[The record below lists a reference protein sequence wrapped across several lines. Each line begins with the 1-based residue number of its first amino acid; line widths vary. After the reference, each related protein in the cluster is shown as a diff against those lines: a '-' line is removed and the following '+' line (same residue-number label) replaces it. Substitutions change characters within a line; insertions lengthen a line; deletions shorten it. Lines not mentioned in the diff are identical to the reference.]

1 MNASLPCHDTTPN
14 VSNLACHPVLVR
26 IGSGDVYQDTV
37 LRFAPNIQ
45 VARDGRLG
53 DNLIADDKTN
63 FAPRVGWAFTPS
75 EKWSV
80 RAGAG
85 IFYMQDTG
93 NPRFDMARNLSGR
106 RRDNTL
112 LLTPDLTFQQPFRG
126 VGTNNDCGVAPPLVC
141 LTNVYVLG
149 NMPDRKTP
157 YMLQYLVN
165 VQRELGASTAIEVG
179 YLGSHSY
186 RLERM
191 FDWNETTPSVSG
203 SVQSRKPY
211 PEFTKVQ
218 EIGNVAEARYNSL
231 AVKLTR
237 RLHQGL
243 SVLGG
248 YTFSKSMDNGSGIR
262 TLNGDTLF
270 PQNSFCLDCEWGPS
284 VFDVRHR
291 LTASVL
297 YELPFGPGKPF
308 LQEGVGGAVLGGW
321 QVSTI
326 VSISSGFPRTAY
338 VGTDRSN
345 TGGGQDRPDATGLD
359 PTLPGDQQSIA
370 RWFNTDAYVLQPLGS
385 FGNAARNTFTGPGI
399 TNVDASII
407 RNFRMTASKTLQ
419 FRLEAFNVLN
429 NPIWNDP
436 NTTLT
441 SPLYGTINTTRRPMR
456 EMQLALKF
464 VF

>member
-1 MNASLPCHDTTPN
+1 
-14 VSNLACHPVLVR
+14 
-26 IGSGDVYQDTV
+26 
-37 LRFAPNIQ
+37 

-53 DNLIADDKTN
+53 DRLIFDDKKN

-75 EKWSV
+75 DKWSM
-80 RAGAG
+80 RSGAG

-112 LLTPDLTFQQPFRG
+112 LLTPDLTFEQPFRG
-126 VGTNNDCGVAPPLVC
+126 VGSNNDCGVAPPLVC
-141 LTNVYVLG
+141 LTNIYVLG
-149 NMPDRKTP
+149 NDPNRKTP
-157 YMLQYLVN
+157 YMLQYLFN
-165 VQRELGASTAIEVG
+165 VQRELDAHTALEVG

-191 FDWNETTPSVSG
+191 YDWNETIPGVTG

-211 PEFTKVQ
+211 PEYTKVQ
-218 EIGNVAEARYNSL
+218 EIGNVAEAKYNSM

-243 SVLGG
+243 SILGA
-248 YTFSKSMDNGSGIR
+248 YTLSKSEDNGSGIR
-262 TLNGDTLF
+262 TLGGDTLF
-270 PQNSFCLDCEWGPS
+270 PQDSFCLQCEWGLS
-284 VFDVRHR
+284 IFDVRHR
-291 LTASVL
+291 FVASVL
-297 YELPFGPGKPF
+297 YELPFGAGKPF
-308 LQEGVGGAVLGGW
+308 MQDGVGGAILGGW
-321 QVSTI
+321 QITTI
-326 VSISSGFPRTAY
+326 LSKSSGFPRTVF

-345 TGGGQDRPDATGLD
+345 TGGGQDRPNVVAGQD
-359 PTLPGDQQSIA
+359 PNLPGDQQSIA
-370 RWFNTDAYVLQPLGS
+370 HWFNTDAYVL
-385 FGNAARNTFTGPGI
+385 NTVGTWGTAGRDTVIGPGI

-407 RNFRMTASKTLQ
+407 RNFRLTSSKTLQ
-419 FRLEAFNVLN
+419 FRLEAFNALN

-441 SPLYGTINTTRRPMR
+441 NPLYGTINSTRKPMR
-456 EMQLALKF
+456 ELQLGFKF

>member
-1 MNASLPCHDTTPN
+1 MQDLSR
-14 VSNLACHPVLVR
+14 HPVLVR

-53 DNLIADDKTN
+53 DRLIFDDKKN
-63 FAPRVGWAFTPS
+63 FAPRLGWAWNPS
-75 EKWSV
+75 EKWSY
-80 RAGAG
+80 RAGTG

-106 RRDNTL
+106 RRDNPV
-112 LLTPDLTFQQPFRG
+112 LLTPDLTFDAPFRG
-126 VGTNNDCGVAPPLVC
+126 GSGTANDCGVAPPLVC
-141 LTNVYVLG
+141 LENVYVLG

-157 YMLQYLVN
+157 YMFQYLFN
-165 VQRELGASTAIEVG
+165 VQRELGGSTALEVG

-191 FDWNETTPSVSG
+191 FDWNETTPG
-203 SVQSRKPY
+203 LIGTVQSRKPY

-218 EIGNVAEARYNSL
+218 EIGNVAEAKYNSL

-248 YTFSKSMDNGSGIR
+248 YTLSKSEDNGSGIR

-270 PQNSFCLDCEWGPS
+270 PQNSNCLDCEWGLS

-291 LTASVL
+291 FVASIL
-297 YELPFGPGKPF
+297 YELPFGNGKPF
-308 LQEGVGGAVLGGW
+308 LQDGVGGAILGGW
-321 QVSTI
+321 QISTI
-326 VSISSGFPRTAY
+326 LSKSSGFPRTVY
-338 VGTDRSN
+338 SGTDRSN
-345 TGGGQDRPDATGLD
+345 TGGGQDRPNVTGQD
-359 PTLPGDQQSIA
+359 PVLPGDQQTIA
-370 RWFNTDAYVLQPLGS
+370 RWFNTDAYTLNALGT
-385 FGNAARNTFTGPGI
+385 FGNAGRNTFFGPGI

-407 RNFRMTASKTLQ
+407 RNFRMGNKTLQ
-419 FRLEAFNVLN
+419 FRLEAFNVVEQPDLE
-429 NPIWNDP
+429 
-436 NTTLT
+436 
-441 SPLYGTINTTRRPMR
+441 RPEHDDLQR
-456 EMQLALKF
+456 PAVRHDQQHAEADARGAARS
-464 VF
+464 